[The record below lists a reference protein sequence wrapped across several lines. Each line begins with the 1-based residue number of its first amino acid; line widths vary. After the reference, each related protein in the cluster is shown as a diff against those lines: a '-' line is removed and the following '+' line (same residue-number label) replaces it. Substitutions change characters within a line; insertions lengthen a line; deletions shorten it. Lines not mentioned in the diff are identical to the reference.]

1 MIFIFCSLT
10 FWWSTSEG
18 ISQPGDWHQ
27 QFLNFKPGTSAVI
40 LLDNG
45 YHLPPSR
52 GTHEEKDGSY
62 APTKGEKCK
71 YTPKINSWLYSPCSS
86 GLRSRDWEGY
96 KDNKLSVFVIFW
108 VATTP
113 MTTTWWSRHH
123 AIAGRVTRAETT
135 SRRREEETRASTT
148 CESLSFS
155 LPRGQPCLFIVWS
168 VSF

>member
-1 MIFIFCSLT
+1 MVSKANTASRNVTRRRKKNHRWKKTPLGQKPVAESDSDFYFCSLT

-62 APTKGEKCK
+62 APTKGEKCE
-71 YTPKINSWLYSPCSS
+71 YTSKINS
-86 GLRSRDWEGY
+86 
-96 KDNKLSVFVIFW
+96 
-108 VATTP
+108 
-113 MTTTWWSRHH
+113 
-123 AIAGRVTRAETT
+123 
-135 SRRREEETRASTT
+135 
-148 CESLSFS
+148 
-155 LPRGQPCLFIVWS
+155 
-168 VSF
+168 